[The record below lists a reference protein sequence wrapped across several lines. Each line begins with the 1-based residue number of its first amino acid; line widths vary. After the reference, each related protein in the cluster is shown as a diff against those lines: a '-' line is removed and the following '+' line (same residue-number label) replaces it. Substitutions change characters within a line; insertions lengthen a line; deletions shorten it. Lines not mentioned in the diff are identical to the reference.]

1 MSEMDLHEG
10 HVPESADEAAGV
22 PAAAAE
28 DPEAPE
34 ADALEQRAEVAP
46 GGGGSVSATP
56 DEVNPA
62 DHAEQQQVVA
72 LDEDD
77 YR

>member
-1 MSEMDLHEG
+1 MSEMDLHEN
-10 HVPESADEAAGV
+10 VPVEAV
-22 PAAAAE
+22 EDSELPATTSE

-34 ADALEQRAEVAP
+34 ADAVEQRTEVA
-46 GGGGSVSATP
+46 VSSGAPSPTVP

-62 DHAEQQQVVA
+62 DHVEQQHEVG

>member
-10 HVPESADEAAGV
+10 SVPESPDETDAPSTDLAD
-22 PAAAAE
+22 

-34 ADALEQRAEVAP
+34 ADAMEQHTEVRPSGEQPVFSAP
-46 GGGGSVSATP
+46 DDV
-56 DEVNPA
+56 DPA
-62 DHAEQQQVVA
+62 DHAEQQRVVA